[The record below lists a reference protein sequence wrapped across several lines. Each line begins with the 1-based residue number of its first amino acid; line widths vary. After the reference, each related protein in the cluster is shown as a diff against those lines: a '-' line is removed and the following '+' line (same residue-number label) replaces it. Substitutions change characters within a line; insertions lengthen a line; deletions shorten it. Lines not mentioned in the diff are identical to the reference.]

1 MQVGQC
7 PPACAFVRKWP
18 RLTNGLTLASN
29 RLILCGLDEASHMPK
44 RTSASIARKAQAK
57 AEADFATW
65 LMMAKLGGFDDL
77 PADAQGWLMSY
88 RTRLENEKMSE
99 SDATLATIRDVFV
112 AYYADMGGEGEA
124 PELERSSATAPNN
137 IVELKSARRAKASR
151 ATGTAEPDRPRR
163 SLSPFL
169 IFAGMVAALAAIKFA
184 FGF

>member
-1 MQVGQC
+1 
-7 PPACAFVRKWP
+7 
-18 RLTNGLTLASN
+18 
-29 RLILCGLDEASHMPK
+29 MPK

-65 LMMAKLGGFDDL
+65 LMMAKLGSFDDL

-99 SDATLATIRDVFV
+99 SDATSATIREVFV

-124 PELERSSATAPNN
+124 PELERSSAAPPNN
-137 IVELKSARRAKASR
+137 IVELKSARRARTPR
-151 ATGTAEPDRPRR
+151 ATSTAEPDRPRR
-163 SLSPFL
+163 PLSPFL